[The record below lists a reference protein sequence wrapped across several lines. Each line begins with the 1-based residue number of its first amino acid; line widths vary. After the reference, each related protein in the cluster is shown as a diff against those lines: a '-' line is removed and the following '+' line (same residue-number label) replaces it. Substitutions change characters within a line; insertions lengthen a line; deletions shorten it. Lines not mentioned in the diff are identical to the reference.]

1 MKAKKIIIA
10 VLVLLVLCLGIWA
23 FSYNYQKS
31 TAENVVYETTHAF
44 RTDIKK
50 TAVATGEV
58 KPREKIEI
66 KPNITGV
73 IQSIKVREGMEVSSG
88 QLLATIKVIPNVNS
102 LNSAQ
107 MQINSAQTELD
118 NQTRHYN
125 RQKWLYSQGVIS
137 KAEYETALAAYNSAK
152 QSLKNAQNN
161 YQTAQTGVAPGLEK
175 YSTTQIRSTIN
186 GMVLDIPVEIGD
198 NVQEISNFGTGTTI
212 ATIANIKD
220 MIFEGRVDESEV
232 GKLKIG
238 MPLEIKIGALPD
250 ETFTGTLDFIS
261 PSGTRNNG
269 IVEFEIKASVN
280 LKQSDFVRAGY
291 SANAEIITESRKN
304 VLALPEAN
312 IQYEDDG
319 TPFVEVKNGE
329 QWVKKIV
336 QLGTSDGEN
345 IEIIKGI
352 TAQDEI
358 KVWNTSLISQK
369 DEQNTP
375 ETK

>member
-10 VLVLLVLCLGIWA
+10 VLVLLVLCLGVWA
-23 FSYNYQKS
+23 FYYNYQKS

-73 IQSIKVREGMEVSSG
+73 IQSIKVKEGMEVTNG

-107 MQINSAQTELD
+107 MQINSTKTELA

-125 RQKWLYSQGVIS
+125 RQKLLYSQGVIS

-152 QSLKNAQNN
+152 QSLKNAENN
-161 YQTAQTGVAPGLEK
+161 YHTAKTGVAPGLEQ

-186 GMVLDIPVEIGD
+186 GMILDIPVEIGD
-198 NVQEISNFGTGTTI
+198 NVQEISNFSTGTTI

-220 MIFEGRVDESEV
+220 MIFEGRVDEAEV
-232 GKLKIG
+232 GKLKVG
-238 MPLEIKIGALPD
+238 MPLEIKIGALPN
-250 ETFTGTLDFIS
+250 ETFTGTLDFIA
-261 PSGTRNNG
+261 PSGIRNNG

-280 LKQSDFVRAGY
+280 LNQNDFIRAGY
-291 SANAEIITESRKN
+291 SANAEITTENKKN
-304 VLALPEAN
+304 VLVLPESD

-319 TPFVEVKNGE
+319 TAFVEVKNGE
-329 QWVKKIV
+329 EWIKKPV
-336 QLGTSDGEN
+336 RLGVSDGEN
-345 IEIIKGI
+345 IEILKGI
-352 TAQDEI
+352 TEKDEV
-358 KVWNTSLISQK
+358 KVWNIHLNEKSGEENK
-369 DEQNTP
+369 G
-375 ETK
+375 